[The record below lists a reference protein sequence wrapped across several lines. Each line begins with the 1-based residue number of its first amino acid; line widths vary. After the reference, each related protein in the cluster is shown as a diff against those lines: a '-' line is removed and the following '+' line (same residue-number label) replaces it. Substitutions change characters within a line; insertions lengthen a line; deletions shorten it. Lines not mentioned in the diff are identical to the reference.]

1 MGIAKLQ
8 HFFFYSFSALF
19 PAIALCLMPLFADG
33 LQRIETIL
41 APLDC
46 YRSRGRIQAA
56 IRPNAAANMA
66 GVSVG
71 VVIPLFVHLIRRY
84 PHHHDVL
91 IIISLY
97 CLFPLPKYWIT

>member
-1 MGIAKLQ
+1 MRRFV
-8 HFFFYSFSALF
+8 H
-19 PAIALCLMPLFADG
+19 
-33 LQRIETIL
+33 
-41 APLDC
+41 LDC

-91 IIISLY
+91 IIDHCIACFLY
-97 CLFPLPKYWIT
+97 LNIG